1 MNANPPKKPPAT
13 VTSEPQ
19 EVELEHQ
26 IHLRAYELYEAGGRE
41 DGHELEDWLRAEE
54 EITKKQ
60 ARPIAA

>member
-26 IHLRAYELYEAGGRE
+26 IRLRAYELYEARGRE